1 MLSHEDNQRLCRV
14 GPGTVMGRLMRLH
27 WTPFLLSRDLA
38 ADGQAHRIR
47 LLGEDL
53 VAFRNTAGA
62 VGLVDH
68 SCPHRGTPMVFARN
82 EEGGLRCMYHG
93 WKFGVDGACLDMP
106 AEPVNSPM
114 QNNVRIA
121 SYPVRERHG
130 VLWAY
135 LGPAAEPPPLPSVEW
150 NLVPETHVVLSMRVQ
165 ECNWLQALEGEIDSA
180 HAAILHGRADQGG
193 AINQWRQAGDLTP
206 KFECVAHPAGLHIAS
221 RRKVPD
227 AEGGVRPSGQEASVE
242 PATGVNGS
250 VAPAAPA
257 QDYIRVNQFL
267 MPYWTLVPPQS
278 LYPELSGHAWVPI
291 DDEHTLCLMFSY
303 TPAQPFYEKTRA
315 VFKRGGK
322 GGRETGHPSDH
333 SFETRPVVLPYHRY
347 WSRFNRA
354 NGYQYDHALTAQFNS
369 GLPGLWTQD
378 AACQSG
384 TAAIFD
390 RTREHLGSTDMGI
403 ARTRRLL
410 LDALRRLEAD
420 GTPPASASDPSLLM
434 WRAISITVDAGADWQ
449 QAGGHFMR
457 AELGKDFG
465 YTP

>member
-1 MLSHEDNQRLCRV
+1 MLSFEDNQRLCRI
-14 GPGTVMGRLMRLH
+14 GPGTPMGRLMRLY

-38 ADGQAHRIR
+38 VDGQPHRIR

-53 VAFRNTAGA
+53 VAFRNSAGE

-93 WKFGVDGACLDMP
+93 WKFGVDGACQDMP
-106 AEPVNSPM
+106 AEPAGSPM
-114 QNNVRIA
+114 IKNVRIPH
-121 SYPVRERHG
+121 YPVRERNG

-135 LGPAAEPPPLPSVEW
+135 LGPDADPPPLPSVEW
-150 NLVPETHVVLSMRVQ
+150 NLVPENQVVLSMRVQ

-180 HAAILHGRADQGG
+180 HAAILHGRPDQGG
-193 AINQWRQAGDLTP
+193 AINQWRQAEDLTP
-206 KFECVAHPAGLHIAS
+206 KFECQVHPAGLHIAS
-221 RRKVPD
+221 RRKVPA
-227 AEGGVRPSGQEASVE
+227 AEGVLGAQ
-242 PATGVNGS
+242 
-250 VAPAAPA
+250 A
-257 QDYIRVNQFL
+257 QDYIRVNQFM
-267 MPYWTLVPPQS
+267 MPNWTLVPPQS

-303 TPAQPFYEKTRA
+303 TPAQPFYEKTKQ
-315 VFKRGGK
+315 VFKHGGK
-322 GGRETGHPSDH
+322 GGRETGHPSEH
-333 SFETRPVVLPYHRY
+333 SFETRPVVQPYHRY
-347 WSRFNRA
+347 WSRFNRS
-354 NGYQYDHALTAQFNS
+354 NGYQFDYALTAQYNS

-390 RTREHLGSTDMGI
+390 RTREHLGSTDIGI

-410 LDALRRLEAD
+410 LDGLRRLEDA
-420 GTPPASASDPSLLM
+420 GEPPASARDPSLLM
-434 WRAISITVDAGADWQ
+434 WRAISITVPAGADWQ
-449 QAGGHFMR
+449 QAGGDFMR
-457 AELGKDFG
+457 AKLGADFG